1 VTIRKQWLTV
11 LTLTAVIAVS
21 INSFL
26 LSSLIN
32 RYFQTYTTESY
43 NVHLGQIEELAK
55 SALIEKSFSPKQLSV
70 QFESHLDDPILSIK
84 LYDAQ
89 GRLIAAAENHAP
101 YGHDMMSNRMK
112 EIMNKTP
119 EEVDS
124 FEISDGSSV
133 IGFLNITRYCPLNN
147 SVVSNLFRV
156 ALIRNSLLSFAIVL
170 LVLISI
176 GTFVSKKM
184 SKDLM
189 NTASLALSMELGEQK
204 SVKLSKIHEIRTIQE
219 GLKALDQKLKIRQI
233 GRKRRTDELV
243 HQVRTPLTILKTHIE
258 GLADGIIQMTPQE
271 SDICSEQVE
280 NMTSI
285 IENMSMLLDADV
297 TSESVKPEIVDIHL
311 LLKQIVNGLK
321 LQFDKKQISLSL
333 SSQQKIFIS
342 TDSDKLSQCMYNI
355 LTNAYKFTSSN
366 GKVEIIYTGDRENVT
381 IIVKDTGAGISLE
394 DQKDLFEPY
403 YRGSNSGKIPGEGLG
418 LFVVKENLSKING
431 SIRVDSRI
439 GQGSS
444 FIVNINKLQPNSG
457 DGDDRQKMQD

>member
-1 VTIRKQWLTV
+1 MTVRKQWLIV
-11 LTLTAVIAVS
+11 LTLTAVIAVG

-43 NVHLGQIEELAK
+43 HVHLGQIEELAK
-55 SALIEKSFSPKQLSV
+55 NALIEENFSLKQLSV

-89 GRLIAAAENHAP
+89 GRLMAAAENRAP

-112 EIMNKTP
+112 EMMNKTP

-124 FEISDGSSV
+124 FEISDGNNV
-133 IGFLNITRYCPLNN
+133 IGILNITRYCPINN

-156 ALIRNSLLSFAIVL
+156 ALIRNSLLSFGIVL
-170 LVLISI
+170 IVLISI
-176 GTFVSKKM
+176 GIFVSKKM

-189 NTASLALSMELGEQK
+189 NTASLALSMEMGEQK
-204 SVKLSKIHEIRTIQE
+204 IVKLSKISEIKTIQE
-219 GLKALDQKLKIRQI
+219 ALKALNLKLKIRQM
-233 GRKRRTDELV
+233 GRKRRIDELV

-258 GLADGIIQMTPQE
+258 GLEDGIIQMTPQE
-271 SDICSEQVE
+271 IDVCAEQVK

-285 IENMSMLLDADV
+285 MENMSMILDADV
-297 TSESVKPEIVDIHL
+297 ASESVKPETIDIHL

-321 LQFDKKQISLSL
+321 LQFDKKQINLSL
-333 SSQQKIFIS
+333 VSQQRILIS
-342 TDSDKLSQCMYNI
+342 TDRDKFSQCMYNI
-355 LTNAYKFTSSN
+355 LTNAYKFTPSK
-366 GKVEIIYTGDRENVT
+366 GRVEISYTGNQDGVNLV
-381 IIVKDTGAGISLE
+381 VKDNGIGISSE
-394 DQKDLFEPY
+394 DQENIFEAY
-403 YRGSNSGKIPGEGLG
+403 FRGDNANAIAGEGLG

-431 SIRVDSRI
+431 SMRVDSQL

-444 FIVNINKLQPNSG
+444 FILNINKLKLNSG
-457 DGDDRQKMQD
+457 DGDVRQDMQN